1 MIPMGPA
8 LNHCRSS
15 ETLAAAM
22 LGYGSSSSGSAFGT
36 LSENDV
42 NSRVIQNLIHIQK
55 NCQPEWITRK
65 ESPIGSQ
72 LTNLFPEIPCLE
84 GRVTPPT
91 ADLIWVFNVQSHK
104 ICPSLFSKSNL
115 QKDRIELSVSR
126 MVFWWYFP
134 PCFPGSRL
142 VYLPPRRYVV
152 LQASIARKEKG
163 QKNVCRIPQSATR
176 ALFEYESNLAT
187 SKT

>member
-55 NCQPEWITRK
+55 NCQPE
-65 ESPIGSQ
+65 
-72 LTNLFPEIPCLE
+72 
-84 GRVTPPT
+84 
-91 ADLIWVFNVQSHK
+91 
-104 ICPSLFSKSNL
+104 
-115 QKDRIELSVSR
+115 
-126 MVFWWYFP
+126 
-134 PCFPGSRL
+134 
-142 VYLPPRRYVV
+142 
-152 LQASIARKEKG
+152 
-163 QKNVCRIPQSATR
+163 
-176 ALFEYESNLAT
+176 
-187 SKT
+187 